1 METYFDLLKI
11 LYPSDQKG
19 VIEKL
24 MDDNIIVKIH
34 SKYAITNLG
43 ALLFERIKRFES
55 VERKSVRVIV
65 TKEPIK

>member
-1 METYFDLLKI
+1 
-11 LYPSDQKG
+11 
-19 VIEKL
+19 

-43 ALLFERIKRFES
+43 ALLFAKELKDFES

-65 TKEPIK
+65 YKGTNKVETER